1 MTTFDYVD
9 INQFPAKSSFIFGT
23 TITPKYTIPIKTTAY
38 INSNIDHKKG
48 Q

>member
-23 TITPKYTIPIKTTAY
+23 TITPKQIKPTKTTAY
-38 INSNIDHKKG
+38 EKLNIDHKKG
-48 Q
+48 